1 MSKILVNCKKCN
13 IEFLKYKSEI
23 KRTNNHFCS
32 NKCSVEFNGKT
43 ISPQLKLYRVEK
55 YNLNPNKCGYCNT
68 NLEYSRRN
76 NKFCSTK
83 CAAIENQKFGGHKK
97 WDIEGKKRLSEL
109 AKKQIR
115 VKTRKSILCPHCNNN
130 FLKTEK
136 SKQIYCSQNCR
147 NEYVKVNG
155 LLKGKRGGY
164 REKGGRGKQGWY
176 KGYYCNSSWELAW
189 VIFNLEHNIKFKR
202 NTAGFPYVYNNKS
215 YNFYPDFILESTNEY
230 FEIKGYLDNKNKA
243 KINSFPFK
251 LNVIDKHK
259 IKMYIDYVTSKY
271 GKDFINLYEK

>member
-1 MSKILVNCKKCN
+1 MTKILVNCKECN
-13 IEFLKYKSEI
+13 VEFLKNASEV
-23 KRTNNHFCS
+23 KRTNNHYCS
-32 NKCSVEFNGKT
+32 NKCSREHNYKLQKISLEKRKNEYYNNPKKCINCDSIIEFD
-43 ISPQLKLYRVEK
+43 
-55 YNLNPNKCGYCNT
+55 NKNKNNYC
-68 NLEYSRRN
+68 SI
-76 NKFCSTK
+76 K
-83 CAAIENQKFGGHKK
+83 CAAIYTQRNGGHHK
-97 WDIEGKKRLSEL
+97 WSDEGKRILSSL
-109 AKKQIR
+109 AKNREHLKQG
-115 VKTRKSILCPHCNNN
+115 LYLNCPNCKNSFYVH
-130 FLKTEK
+130 KK

-147 NEYVKVNG
+147 NEYVKVHG
-155 LLKGKRGGY
+155 LLKGKVGGY

-202 NTAGFPYVYNNKS
+202 NTARFPYVYNNKS